1 MMQFGP
7 IGLLH
12 PGAMGAAVGG
22 VLAGEH
28 PVWWA
33 SSGRSPATARRA
45 SAAGL
50 TDVGSVEAI
59 RDGCELIIS
68 ICPPEV
74 ARDVARQVSGFQGI
88 YLDANAIAPATARE
102 VATLIEAG
110 GGRYLDGGIIGGP
123 PSASSRG
130 TRLYLSGPDAPKISQ
145 LFSGTA
151 VDARVLSDD
160 PTAASALKMCFA
172 AWTKGT
178 IALLLDIRAL
188 AETLGQTGALL
199 AEWEGSMPELQGRSL
214 SAAQQAATK
223 GWRWRA
229 EMEEIARTFR
239 DADLPDGFHR
249 AASEIYGALTRDE
262 QAASSSSTLD
272 QVINSLGEGQARV
285 GAS

>member
-1 MMQFGP
+1 MMQFGSV
-7 IGLLH
+7 GLLH
-12 PGAMGAAVGG
+12 PGEMGAAVGA

-33 SSGRSPATARRA
+33 SSSRSPASARRA
-45 SAAGL
+45 SVAGL

-68 ICPPEV
+68 ICPPE
-74 ARDVARQVSGFQGI
+74 AALDVARQVSGFQGV
-88 YLDANAIAPATARE
+88 YLDANAISPGTAHE
-102 VATLIEAG
+102 VAALVEAG
-110 GGRYLDGGIIGGP
+110 GGRYLDGGIIGAP
-123 PSASSRG
+123 PTAGSRG
-130 TRLYLSGPDAPKISQ
+130 TRLYLSGPDGPKISQ

-151 VDARVLSDD
+151 VDARVLSDG

-188 AETLGQTGALL
+188 AETLGETDALL
-199 AEWEGSMPELQGRSL
+199 AEWAGSMPDLKDRSL
-214 SAAQQAATK
+214 LAAQQAVTK

-239 DADLPDGFHR
+239 DAGLPDGFHR
-249 AASEIYGALTRDE
+249 AAAEIYGALIRDE
-262 QAASSSSTLD
+262 EAASVPGMLD
-272 QVINSLGEGQARV
+272 EVIEALRR
-285 GAS
+285 

>member
-1 MMQFGP
+1 MMQFGS

-12 PGAMGAAVGG
+12 PGEMGAAVGG

-28 PVWWA
+28 SVWWA
-33 SSGRSPATARRA
+33 SSGRSPASARRA
-45 SAAGL
+45 SAVGL

-68 ICPPEV
+68 ICPPEA
-74 ARDVARQVSGFQGI
+74 ARDVARQLAGFQGV

-102 VATLIEAG
+102 VAMQIEAG
-110 GGRYLDGGIIGGP
+110 GGSYLDGGIIGGP
-123 PSASSRG
+123 PSPRSSG
-130 TRLYLSGPDAPKISQ
+130 TRLYLSGPDGPKISQ

-178 IALLLDIRAL
+178 TALLLDIRAL
-188 AETLGQTGALL
+188 AETLGQTEALL
-199 AEWEGSMPELQGRSL
+199 AEWEGSMPELKDRSL
-214 SAAQQAATK
+214 SAAQQAVTK

-239 DADLPDGFHR
+239 DADLADGFHQ
-249 AASEIYGALTRDE
+249 AASEIYGALTRNE
-262 QAASSSSTLD
+262 EAASVPSTLD
-272 QVINSLGEGQARV
+272 EVIKSLRHRRTGVRPN
-285 GAS
+285 